1 MKTISDGAVKLL
13 KEYAARSQ
21 YGIGTDP
28 LLTSVYSNGVEDGVT
43 ILAEQIL
50 EQIKDEETNG

>member
-13 KEYAARSQ
+13 QEYAARGLK
-21 YGIGTDP
+21 GIGTDP
-28 LLTSVYSNGVEDGVT
+28 LLTAVYSNGVEDGVT

-50 EQIKDEETNG
+50 EQIEESER

>member
-1 MKTISDGAVKLL
+1 MKVISDAAVKLL
-13 KEYAARSQ
+13 KELAVRPKH
-21 YGIGTDP
+21 GIGVDP

-50 EQIKDEETNG
+50 EQIKDEEGN